1 MPLILRR
8 ADGGVSILR
17 LIDAQDAAE
26 EIAKWEAS
34 APPEWLPA
42 TSIQAEE
49 ADIPGDRTWR
59 DAWAMQGGKI
69 DVAIDK
75 AKEVQKARLRAERA
89 PKLAALD
96 VQYMRAIEAKDNKLA
111 AEIAAKKQALRD
123 ITADPRIAAA
133 TTTQELAAITLP

>member
-1 MPLILRR
+1 MPLILHR

-17 LIDAQDAAE
+17 PIDGEDIAE

-75 AKEVQKARLRAERA
+75 AKEVQKARLRAERE

-133 TTTQELAAITLP
+133 TTTQELAAVTLP